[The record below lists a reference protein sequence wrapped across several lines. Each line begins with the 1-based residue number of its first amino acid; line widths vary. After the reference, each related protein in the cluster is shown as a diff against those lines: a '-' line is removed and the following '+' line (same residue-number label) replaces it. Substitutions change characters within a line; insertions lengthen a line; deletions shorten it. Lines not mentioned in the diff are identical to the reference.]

1 MKETDCNTKTAEI
14 ENKILDLDYSKCIT
28 TQEFNKLMVDNFA
41 AKLVQVDSATKADIA
56 DSIKETDFDKKN
68 FKKLL
73 QIKQN
78 IYWLKVE

>member
-1 MKETDCNTKTAEI
+1 
-14 ENKILDLDYSKCIT
+14 
-28 TQEFNKLMVDNFA
+28 MVDNFA

>member
-56 DSIKETDFDKKN
+56 DSIKETDFDKK
-68 FKKLL
+68 KL
-73 QIKQN
+73 
-78 IYWLKVE
+78 